1 VDQRLVTGLG
11 ERDAVKP
18 MLSGPMA
25 PVLSLSAADQ
35 EPVMKRRD
43 LRDALKNP
51 QTHSEPAMTLTL
63 TLVWESAA
71 SLHQRQW

>member
-1 VDQRLVTGLG
+1 
-11 ERDAVKP
+11 
-18 MLSGPMA
+18 MLPQKMA
-25 PVLSLSAADQ
+25 LILSLSAADQ
-35 EPVMKRRD
+35 ESVMEASD

-63 TLVWESAA
+63 VWESAA